1 FGEQQLLQRRL
12 TQRRQSRARARD
24 PAVDGIEP
32 VADILVVGE
41 RQRERAESLL
51 PALDLEAPKQRSIKD
66 DQLALVLIY
75 MSERVVDFGAGVQ
88 QHASFAGGHA
98 TVSSDYRN

>member
-51 PALDLEAPKQRSIKD
+51 PALDLEAPQQRPVED
-66 DQLALVLIY
+66 NQLSLVLIY
-75 MSERVVDFGAGVQ
+75 MSQRVMNFGASIQ
-88 QHASFAGGHA
+88 EHAPFARGHA
-98 TVSSDYRN
+98 TVGR